1 MVKSTTITRISDGL
15 PLAATMDDEAHEN
28 DLMDCKNQGKVIIKK
43 LNPHSEPR
51 CSIESGKFYLHYLI
65 EQGVCYMCICDR
77 AYPRKLAFSYLDEIA
92 KEFSMSYG
100 SEIHKPGLRPYA
112 FIKFDTF
119 MQKTKTLYQDS
130 RTQHNLGKLN
140 EDLRDISQIMTKNM
154 EDLLWRGDTLER
166 MDTMSENLR
175 AQSLKYRRDARNL
188 NLQAL
193 YRKYGIP
200 AIVILVFLLLIYV
213 RLAWF

>member
-1 MVKSTTITRISDGL
+1 MVKSTTITRVSDGL
-15 PLAATMDDEAHEN
+15 PLAATMDDEANESE
-28 DLMDCKNQGKVIIKK
+28 LMDCKNQGKAIIKK
-43 LNPHSEPR
+43 LGPHAETR
-51 CSIESGKFYLHYLI
+51 CSIESGKYVLHYLI
-65 EQGVCYMCICDR
+65 DTGIVYMCICDR

-92 KEFSMSYG
+92 KEFNMSYG
-100 SEIHKPGLRPYA
+100 EEVHRPGLRPYA

-140 EDLRDISQIMTKNM
+140 EDLRDISEIMTKNM

-175 AQSLKYRRDARNL
+175 TQSLKYRKDAKHL

-200 AIVILVFLLLIYV
+200 AVVFLAFLLLLYI
-213 RLAWF
+213 RFAWF